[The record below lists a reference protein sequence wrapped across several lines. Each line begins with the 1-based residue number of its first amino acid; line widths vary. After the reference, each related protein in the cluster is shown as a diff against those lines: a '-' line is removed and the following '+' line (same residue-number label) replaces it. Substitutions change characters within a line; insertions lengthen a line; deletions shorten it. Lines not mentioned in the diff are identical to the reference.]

1 MPTLSVRD
9 LRKTYPSGIEAL
21 REISL
26 DVSAGMFGLLGPNG
40 AGKSTSM
47 KTLATLIEPDQ
58 GTISLG
64 DVDVLRDPP
73 RAREQLGYVLGML
86 AIAYARFARLRS
98 SRHPGR

>member
-64 DVDVLRDPP
+64 TSTCCGIRLERGSSSGTSWACWPSHTLALRDCVPP
-73 RAREQLGYVLGML
+73 
-86 AIAYARFARLRS
+86 
-98 SRHPGR
+98 